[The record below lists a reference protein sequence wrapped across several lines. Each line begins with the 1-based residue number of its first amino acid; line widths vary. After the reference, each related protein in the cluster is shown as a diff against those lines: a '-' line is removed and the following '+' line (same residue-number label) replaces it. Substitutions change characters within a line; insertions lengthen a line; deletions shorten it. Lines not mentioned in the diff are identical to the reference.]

1 MFRQLTPMVKNLL
14 ILNIGLFAIQYFL
27 GFKINDFLALYG
39 FASPEFSP
47 YQLFTHMFV
56 HSTRGFG
63 HIFGNMIGLFFFGS
77 MLERF
82 WGSNKFLTY
91 YIVTGL
97 GAGILF
103 GAVNFYEYKQTEKA
117 MHAYTEN
124 PTPEGYFTFLRDNYP
139 RFRGNESLLTIG
151 ENFDNQPKSQEL
163 AENSVDAVT
172 AVTGWV
178 RDMPMLGASGA
189 IFGLIIAMALL
200 FPNTMLYL
208 MFPPIPIKMKYFALF
223 YGLYSIYSIVKA
235 APNDNVA
242 HFAHLGG
249 MLIGFIMIKIWNK
262 DRKNFY

>member
-14 ILNIGLFAIQYFL
+14 IVNIGLFAIGNFIR
-27 GFKINDFLALYG
+27 FDINGLFSFYG
-39 FASPEFSP
+39 FSSPEFQP
-47 YQLFTHMFV
+47 YQLFTHMFL
-56 HSTRGFG
+56 HANLG
-63 HIFGNMIGLFFFGS
+63 HLFSNMIGLFFFGS
-77 MLERF
+77 MLEKF

-97 GAGILF
+97 GAGILY

-117 MHAYTEN
+117 MYAYAEH

-139 RFRGNESLLTIG
+139 RFRGNEAILNIG
-151 ENFDNQPKSQEL
+151 EKFDESPKSQEL
-163 AENSVDAVT
+163 AQTSVSAVKKI
-172 AVTGWV
+172 TGWI
-178 RDMPMLGASGA
+178 RDTPMLGASGA
-189 IFGLIIAMALL
+189 IFGLIIAMAML

-208 MFPPIPIKMKYFALF
+208 LFPPIPIKMKYFALF

-249 MLIGFIMIKIWNK
+249 MLIGFIMIKIWDK

>member
-14 ILNIGLFAIQYFL
+14 IINIGLFAIGNFISYDIN
-27 GFKINDFLALYG
+27 GFFSFYG
-39 FASPEFSP
+39 FSSPEFQP
-47 YQLFTHMFV
+47 YQLFTHMFL
-56 HSTRGFG
+56 HANLG
-63 HIFGNMIGLFFFGS
+63 HLFGNMIGLFVFGS
-77 MLERF
+77 LLERF

-91 YIVTGL
+91 YLITGL

-103 GAVNFYEYKQTEKA
+103 GAVNWYEFKQTEKTMQTYA
-117 MHAYTEN
+117 EQPSPGRYFSFMREN
-124 PTPEGYFTFLRDNYP
+124 NSTNFTNHRE
-139 RFRGNESLLTIG
+139 RMKIG
-151 ENFDNQPKSQEL
+151 EAYEANPKSQEITQKSISIVKNL
-163 AENSVDAVT
+163 TNAIKSI
-172 AVTGWV
+172 
-178 RDMPMLGASGA
+178 PMLGASGA

-249 MLIGFIMIKIWNK
+249 MLIGFILIKIWNK
-262 DRKNFY
+262 DRKSFY

>member
-1 MFRQLTPMVKNLL
+1 MVKNLL
-14 ILNIGLFAIQYFL
+14 IVNIGLFAIQYFL

-39 FASPEFSP
+39 FTSPEFSP

-91 YIVTGL
+91 YLVTGI
-97 GAGILF
+97 GAGILY

-117 MHAYTEN
+117 MYAYAEH
-124 PTPEGYFTFLRDNYP
+124 PTPEGFFTFLRAHYP
-139 RFRGNESLLTIG
+139 DFRYNQNILDIG
-151 ENFDNQPKSQEL
+151 ENFDENPTSQKL
-163 AENSVDAVT
+163 ASTSVNIVEMVT
-172 AVTGWV
+172 SKL
-178 RDMPMLGASGA
+178 RDTPMLGASGA
-189 IFGLIIAMALL
+189 IFGLIIAMAML

-208 MFPPIPIKMKYFALF
+208 LFPPIPIKMKYFALF

-249 MLIGFIMIKIWNK
+249 MLIGFIMIKIWDK

>member
-1 MFRQLTPMVKNLL
+1 MVKNLL
-14 ILNIGLFAIQYFL
+14 IVNIGLFAIGNF
-27 GFKINDFLALYG
+27 INFDINGMFSFYG
-39 FASPEFSP
+39 FSSPEFQP
-47 YQLFTHMFV
+47 YQLFTHMFL
-56 HSTRGFG
+56 HGSFM
-63 HIFGNMIGLFFFGS
+63 HLLGNMIGLFVFGS

-97 GAGILF
+97 GAGILY
-103 GAVNFYEYKQTEKA
+103 GAVNFYEYKQTEKV
-117 MHAYTEN
+117 MEAYAEQPSPGRYFNFMREN
-124 PTPEGYFTFLRDNYP
+124 NSANFTNHRERMKL
-139 RFRGNESLLTIG
+139 G
-151 ENFDNQPKSQEL
+151 EAYEANPKSEEI
-163 AENSVDAVT
+163 AERSILDVASLTNAIKNI
-172 AVTGWV
+172 
-178 RDMPMLGASGA
+178 PMLGASGA

-249 MLIGFIMIKIWNK
+249 MLIGFIMIKIWSK